1 MKCQRR
7 LLEKPVSSRKLAC
20 SIMKDFKHGTQDLN
34 RLMFLRTKTTSL
46 IRVAI
51 LAMVCVLEMAS
62 THCQADSE
70 PEIWAKTRLIIGIY
84 SPSVTENA
92 SLSDVEVSMNF
103 WAKDFMT
110 EEARKIG
117 IEITESRA
125 ALFDNMQDM
134 HQAFQRGELDIVIG
148 PPLTLSRYFK
158 ASELQDGFTALVSD
172 KKPESLLFIARS
184 DKPLKSIPAFKGKH
198 IAITDND
205 ELAEMY
211 LDSLFLQHAHQ
222 PVQRFVG
229 QIDKQQKASRIVLD
243 VYFNKVD
250 GGLVYSNAFEVM
262 ADLNPDIADKIIVI
276 EQYPIKSRNFSFFS
290 KQYPYAKELSN
301 LAAGAF
307 QRSARAKQILEVF
320 KASQITICSV
330 SELDAYEQFYQRYQV
345 LKTQVK

>member
-1 MKCQRR
+1 MCLKFLHNKTPALKRIGM
-7 LLEKPVSSRKLAC
+7 LGLIGILSVVSSFGPA
-20 SIMKDFKHGTQDLN
+20 
-34 RLMFLRTKTTSL
+34 
-46 IRVAI
+46 A
-51 LAMVCVLEMAS
+51 
-62 THCQADSE
+62 SE
-70 PEIWAKTRLIIGIY
+70 PAVWAKTRLIMGIY

-110 EEARKIG
+110 EEARTIG

-158 ASELQDGFTALVSD
+158 VSELQDGFTALVSD
-172 KKPESLLFIARS
+172 KKPESLLFIVRS
-184 DKPLKSIPAFKGKH
+184 DKPLQSISAFKGKH
-198 IAITDND
+198 IALTDND

-211 LDSLFLQHAHQ
+211 LDSLFLQHVHQ

-229 QIDKQQKASRIVLD
+229 QIDRQQKASRIVLD

-250 GGLVYSNAFEVM
+250 GGLVYSNAFDVM
-262 ADLNPDIADKIIVI
+262 ADLNPDIANKIIVI

-290 KQYPYAKELSN
+290 NQYPYAKELSN

-320 KASQITICSV
+320 KASQITTCSV
-330 SELDAYEQFYQRYQV
+330 SELEAYEQFYQRYQL